1 APPMTRPKTR
11 QYEFAG
17 ILLSGLPESGQLTAQ
32 WGNNRICHA
41 SYRLPE
47 KKGPAGVYL
56 TQATCRGAE
65 DVG

>member
-1 APPMTRPKTR
+1 G
-11 QYEFAG
+11 QNGEVY
-17 ILLSGLPESGQLTAQ
+17 LSGLPESGQLTAQ